1 MKCPDCGAGLRV
13 SREPHK
19 YTLHPKW
26 AITIA
31 DAEIRRCPRCG
42 YFEVVIPRPDA
53 LHRTIAAE
61 VIRKPARLSGPEF
74 VFLRSQ
80 LGMSARGLAK
90 TIGVVHE
97 SISRWENGVLPVSS
111 PVDRLMRTM
120 VALTIT
126 GEKFPVEA
134 LEKGGLES
142 TPTARLALCAPGPRG
157 WGEPDPRE
165 PMEREA
171 GLASMASCPS
181 TRRSTPPGTELKG
194 APKATVEQRL
204 TPEPLRM
211 EGR

>member
-31 DAEIRRCPRCG
+31 DAEIRRCPQCG

-80 LGMSARGLAK
+80 LEMSARALAK

-120 VALTIT
+120 VALTIS
-126 GEKFPVEA
+126 GEKFPVET
-134 LEKGGLES
+134 LSHIEG
-142 TPTARLALCAPGPRG
+142 
-157 WGEPDPRE
+157 
-165 PMEREA
+165 EA
-171 GLASMASCPS
+171 GPLKLVVTVDSKGSW
-181 TRRSTPPGTELKG
+181 RR
-194 APKATVEQRL
+194 AA
-204 TPEPLRM
+204 
-211 EGR
+211 

>member
-1 MKCPDCGAGLRV
+1 MKCLECGAGLRI
-13 SREPHK
+13 SREPHR

-53 LHRTIAAE
+53 LHRTIAEE

-80 LGMSARGLAK
+80 LGLSARALAK

-97 SISRWENGVLPVSS
+97 SISRWENGVLPIAS

-120 VALTIT
+120 VALTIP
-126 GEKFPVEA
+126 GEKFRVETLSHIEGDA
-134 LEKGGLES
+134 GPLKLLITIDPKGS
-142 TPTARLALCAPGPRG
+142 
-157 WGEPDPRE
+157 W
-165 PMEREA
+165 
-171 GLASMASCPS
+171 
-181 TRRSTPPGTELKG
+181 RR
-194 APKATVEQRL
+194 AA
-204 TPEPLRM
+204 
-211 EGR
+211 